1 MDLKK
6 KSGVNKNISIFMLFD
21 CMRVN
26 TGLGSHWICNSEK
39 KEGYMWIDDVIN
51 LEPFF
56 SFWPVGRFWL
66 VKTYQYGCHPSVL
79 SHRALG
85 TVECDETY
93 SNERGDHIWSS
104 GCGEFFYHESC
115 CDERVVMA
123 IYGFQIFCDV
133 SSGGGVMPLYG
144 KWAGSTHIYGDA
156 TTPQVFRGT
165 KMS

>member
-1 MDLKK
+1 
-6 KSGVNKNISIFMLFD
+6 
-21 CMRVN
+21 
-26 TGLGSHWICNSEK
+26 
-39 KEGYMWIDDVIN
+39 
-51 LEPFF
+51 
-56 SFWPVGRFWL
+56 
-66 VKTYQYGCHPSVL
+66 
-79 SHRALG
+79 
-85 TVECDETY
+85 VECDETY